1 MKHILHV
8 HIQLLEWNEKS
19 YKTSS
24 LHKRSFP
31 EMLDDTEYPLKQY
44 IVFFLMRF
52 ASCSFAVEVLLVELN
67 PPAYIFQSLLLFFTQ
82 PKPV

>member
-1 MKHILHV
+1 MQENKLLLSNKVCVNIYCTVYMKHILHV

-44 IVFFLMRF
+44 IVFF
-52 ASCSFAVEVLLVELN
+52 
-67 PPAYIFQSLLLFFTQ
+67 
-82 PKPV
+82 